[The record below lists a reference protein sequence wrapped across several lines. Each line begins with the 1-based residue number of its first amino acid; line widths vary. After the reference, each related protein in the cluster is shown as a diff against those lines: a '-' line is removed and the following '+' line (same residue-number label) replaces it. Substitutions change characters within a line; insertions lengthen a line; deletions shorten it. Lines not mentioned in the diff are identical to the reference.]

1 MIMIRDRMHNTRLP
15 VAHALGRLSDIVSKH
30 MAYILVATF
39 ALLIPL
45 LRILQRIVCFYTH
58 TGIYIRL
65 IIDSAVEIPRANVP
79 RIAKQ
84 QAILGVEEE
93 LDWSSV
99 PRHRVSIRVTVH

>member
-1 MIMIRDRMHNTRLP
+1 
-15 VAHALGRLSDIVSKH
+15 

-45 LRILQRIVCFYTH
+45 LRILPRIVCFYTH

-99 PRHRVSIRVTVH
+99 PRHRVWYALPYIDSTTSLSLSLERALGQK